1 MTDLKE
7 IIACVFGTLAF
18 AVLLKVPKA
27 LLFYAT
33 FGGLISASISYIL
46 ESTGKNAFITSLFAM
61 TAVAVYSEILA
72 RIKKTPATV
81 ILLSSTIP
89 LLPGSTIYH
98 AMQNAVNGNT
108 EQFDLY
114 AAQTVQTATGLGLGA
129 VIVAVL
135 VKFISSQIE
144 YYRS

>member
-1 MTDLKE
+1 MKE

-18 AVLLKVPKA
+18 AVLLKVPKT
-27 LLFYAT
+27 LLFYAA
-33 FGGLISASISYIL
+33 FGGLISASISYFL
-46 ESTGKNAFITSLFAM
+46 SSSGKNAFITSLFAM
-61 TAVAVYSEILA
+61 TAVAIYSEIMA